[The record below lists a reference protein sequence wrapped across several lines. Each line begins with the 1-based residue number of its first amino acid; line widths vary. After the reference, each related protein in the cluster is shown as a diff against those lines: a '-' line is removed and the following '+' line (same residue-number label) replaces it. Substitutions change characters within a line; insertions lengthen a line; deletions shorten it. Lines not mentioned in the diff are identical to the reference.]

1 MMLRAE
7 VKTFCAAAETLL
19 SPVLLGSPLNEEER
33 AMISLYM
40 DNLLRNSRPRHAR
53 LILSYSAP
61 ERSPLSHF
69 TLDQMTPPVPEQL
82 YAALP

>member
-1 MMLRAE
+1 MASMMLRAE

-40 DNLLRNSRPRHAR
+40 DNLLEKF
-53 LILSYSAP
+53 SA
-61 ERSPLSHF
+61 EACATH
-69 TLDQMTPPVPEQL
+69 PVI
-82 YAALP
+82 